1 MADSFAF
8 YSVDRINAMVY
19 TTTYSM
25 RYVNQASG
33 GATMSGE
40 RIKLARKKACL
51 SLRGLA
57 NKMRGLVS
65 AQAIGKYERGEML
78 PGSDVLIAM
87 SKALGVSQSYLLAA
101 QGVQLGAVEFRTKA
115 NTGAKDRARVE
126 TEVIEWVERYLQIE
140 EILELNSA
148 AWECPVGMPRKLKGL
163 DDADKLADELRAA
176 WKLGIDPIPN
186 MTELLE
192 EKGIKIM
199 LADLPEKVSGLT
211 CFVKRPQRA
220 DAPVI
225 VINRSKSLERRRL
238 TMAHE
243 LGHRVIASNSE
254 SDIEKLCNRFAG
266 AFLVTKEHLLKEFG
280 ERRSA
285 IGVSEVMGL
294 KRLYRVSA
302 ASFLMRLEQVG
313 VLNRE
318 TIEYAFRTFANPW
331 RTKEPN
337 PLPIDGEQA
346 RRFERLVYRATAED
360 MISLSKAVELLRVPL
375 VEVERGLKGP
385 AQEHANHRQ

>member
-1 MADSFAF
+1 
-8 YSVDRINAMVY
+8 
-19 TTTYSM
+19 
-25 RYVNQASG
+25 
-33 GATMSGE
+33 MSGE
-40 RIKLARKKACL
+40 RIKLARKKAGL

-57 NKMRGLVS
+57 DKMRGLVS
-65 AQAIGKYERGEML
+65 AQAIGKYERGEMS
-78 PGSDVLIAM
+78 PGSDVLVAM

-101 QGVQLGAVEFRTKA
+101 QGVQLGAIEFRTKA

-148 AWECPVGMPRKLKGL
+148 VWECPVGMPRRLKGM
-163 DDADKLADELRAA
+163 DDAEELAEDLRAA

-192 EKGIKIM
+192 EKGIKIL
-199 LADLPEKVSGLT
+199 LADLPNKVDGLT
-211 CFVKRPQRA
+211 CFVKRPLRE

-225 VINRSKSLERRRL
+225 VINREKSLERRRF

-243 LGHRVIASNSE
+243 LGHRVIAADSE
-254 SDIEKLCNRFAG
+254 GDLEKLCHRFAG
-266 AFLVTKEHLLKEFG
+266 AFLVSKEHLMKEFG

-294 KRLYRVSA
+294 KRLYRISA
-302 ASFLMRLEQVG
+302 AAFLVRLEQVG
-313 VLNRE
+313 MLDQAA
-318 TIEYAFRTFANPW
+318 IQYAFRTFANPW
-331 RTKEPN
+331 RTKEPL
-337 PLPIDGEQA
+337 PLPPQGEQA
-346 RRFERLVYRATAED
+346 RRFERLVYRAAAED
-360 MISLSKAVELLRVPL
+360 MISLSKAVELLRIPL

-385 AQEHANHRQ
+385 AEEHANHRQ

>member
-1 MADSFAF
+1 M
-8 YSVDRINAMVY
+8 N
-19 TTTYSM
+19 
-25 RYVNQASG
+25 
-33 GATMSGE
+33 GE
-40 RIKLARKKACL
+40 RIKLARKKAGL

-57 NKMRGLVS
+57 DKMRGLVS
-65 AQAIGKYERGEML
+65 AQAIGKYERGEMS

-140 EILELNSA
+140 DILELDSA
-148 AWECPVGMPRKLKGL
+148 AWECPEGMPRKLRSL
-163 DDADKLADELRAA
+163 EDAEKLADDLRVA

-192 EKGIKIM
+192 EKGIKVL
-199 LADLPEKVSGLT
+199 LADLPKKVDGLT
-211 CFVKRPQRA
+211 CFVKRPQRS

-225 VINRSKSLERRRL
+225 VINRSKTLERRRF

-243 LGHRVIASNSE
+243 LGHRVIADDSE
-254 SDIEKLCNRFAG
+254 GDLEKLCQRFAG

-280 ERRSA
+280 AQRSA
-285 IGVSEVMGL
+285 FGVSEVTGL
-294 KRLYRVSA
+294 KKLYRVSA

-313 VLNRE
+313 VLDRA

-331 RTKEPN
+331 RTEEPD
-337 PLPIDGEQA
+337 PLPFNGEQA
-346 RRFERLVYRATAED
+346 RRFERLVYRAAAED
-360 MISLSKAVELLRVPL
+360 MISLPKAVELLRVPL
-375 VEVERGLKGP
+375 VDVEKGLKGP
-385 AQEHANHRQ
+385 AEAHANNRQ